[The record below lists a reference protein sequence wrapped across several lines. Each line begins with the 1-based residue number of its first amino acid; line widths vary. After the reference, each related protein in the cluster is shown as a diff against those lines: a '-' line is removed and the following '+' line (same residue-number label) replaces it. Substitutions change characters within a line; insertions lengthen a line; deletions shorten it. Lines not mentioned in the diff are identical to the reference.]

1 MRNDFKKRVCMI
13 LAAMMIAMTVMPAM
27 AEEIPEEVFEEELSE
42 VLPDGVIGFAPEGF
56 GMAKV
61 MQEKAE
67 EFAWADKITI
77 GGVEV
82 KDGHYLYF
90 VENDKGQKKLLASPS
105 NVPEGVVPVEEYA
118 YYKDGVLTLHDFE
131 MLARPGLNYEDTSIF
146 HYGIKSA
153 KDLTIE
159 LTGSNELDF
168 TMAETPGISCRNLN
182 LLASADAE
190 GESASEG
197 EYLKLYVNND
207 NEDDND
213 RDEDIFL
220 ETEETVTEPSEI
232 TGINCSGDICFKSN
246 IKFDLENV
254 SSGSGIECNQFFM
267 EKCEEV
273 RLSILAYADGII
285 CDKFTLVPNGVAY
298 IEINAGMDSEFA
310 GIRSGEIMIDC
321 PNIPSEDNILINA
334 AGIGIYSESDIV
346 IKSGNLTIGVSTPP
360 GPGGGG
366 DGTDVGIGIKAAQ
379 QIILGTDEDKSSE
392 HPSLSIAIN
401 TYEEGIEAGEVEIDS
416 GEIEINAPDGKTDPD
431 DVPEYGI
438 FADRITINGGD
449 ISVYSGE
456 GALVLRDED
465 DTQKIIIAEDLRI
478 KAGSSADDLKD
489 VDKYSGEEAVE
500 IIDYCGHKNV
510 IMIEGK
516 KPTLYEDGWKDYY
529 KCNDCGWLY
538 EDKECTVRIAYLKA
552 WKTGRGKIPK
562 PEPDMKPDLEPDP
575 KPDLKPDPKPV
586 PKPASG
592 GYTAPAAKPV
602 TTGSMEN
609 PVTGGTWKKLESGK
623 WTFAT
628 NTLFKDTWGCIEY
641 TKSNGEKTKGWFW
654 FDKDGNMFVGYQEIN
669 GKKYYFC
676 EQEGDMYGMCQLGGT
691 APNGQK
697 INEDGSLVE

>member
-1 MRNDFKKRVCMI
+1 MRNGFKKRICLI

-27 AEEIPEEVFEEELSE
+27 AEELQEEVFEDEELSE

-61 MQEKAE
+61 MQAAAGN
-67 EFAWADKITI
+67 FRPADSIKVCGLTVGKGEYIYATPSEDEPY
-77 GGVEV
+77 VVLEV
-82 KDGHYLYF
+82 SSKHPVDENGDELESEYAQYCKDGTLKLYEFNPGELEFEDEDGAVFHNGIFSKGDLKIHLTGKNEFDLSSTKKPAVRCASLTISGEDESASLGISMGIDNEDPDEAIYCKKDFYIQSNCQVNIENKSEGPGIRCRNF
-90 VENDKGQKKLLASPS
+90 VM
-105 NVPEGVVPVEEYA
+105 EECEEA
-118 YYKDGVLTLHDFE
+118 Y
-131 MLARPGLNYEDTSIF
+131 
-146 HYGIKSA
+146 
-153 KDLTIE
+153 LTIE
-159 LTGSNELDF
+159 TS
-168 TMAETPGISCRNLN
+168 
-182 LLASADAE
+182 
-190 GESASEG
+190 
-197 EYLKLYVNND
+197 
-207 NEDDND
+207 
-213 RDEDIFL
+213 
-220 ETEETVTEPSEI
+220 
-232 TGINCSGDICFKSN
+232 
-246 IKFDLENV
+246 
-254 SSGSGIECNQFFM
+254 
-267 EKCEEV
+267 
-273 RLSILAYADGII
+273 ADGII

-346 IKSGNLTIGVSTPP
+346 IKSGNLTIGVSSAP

-366 DGTDVGIGIKAAQ
+366 DGTDVGIGIKADQ

-416 GEIEINAPDGKTDPD
+416 GEIEINAPDGKTAPD

-456 GALVLRDED
+456 GALVLRD
-465 DTQKIIIAEDLRI
+465 DTEKIIIAEDLRI

-500 IIDYCGHKNV
+500 IIDYCGHRDV

-516 KPTLYEDGWKDYY
+516 KPTFFEDGWKDYY

-538 EDKECTVRIAYLKA
+538 EDKECTVRIAYLKG
-552 WKTGRGKIPK
+552 WKTGRGKLPK
-562 PEPDMKPDLEPDP
+562 LVPNPDP
-575 KPDLKPDPKPV
+575 DPIPV

-592 GYTAPAAKPV
+592 GYTAPAVKPV

-609 PVTGGTWKKLESGK
+609 PVTGGIWKKLENGK
-623 WTFAT
+623 WIFAT
-628 NTLFKDTWGCIEY
+628 NAPFKDTWGCIEY
-641 TKSNGEKTKGWFW
+641 TKSNGEKTKGWFR
-654 FDKDGNMFVGYQEIN
+654 FDKEGNMLVGYHEVN

-676 EQEGDMYGMCQLGGT
+676 EQEGDMYGMCQLGGI